1 SVPPAPGWIARIAAL
16 ASWGPDIMTFSSNSS
31 RSLRRLATSAAISA
45 SRLPSSASAASSRS
59 TVRSS
64 ARATSSF
71 SRPTFRLSSVRSRMR
86 SWARRLSS
94 QKAGDAISAS
104 RAASR
109 CSFVGMSKMPPELV
123 DPHGEVLPRAGR
135 AAEPSV
141 VRHVHDQPR
150 STSHELADEL
160 GKDSLVT
167 DYDTERGRR
176 TLEYHRVRARLEL
189 GDELGPASN
198 EPEQTRERDELSEW
212 DEVNLIIS
220 LDDAVFSQ

>member
-1 SVPPAPGWIARIAAL
+1 PRLEDSHRRIAVAELRALVLALDDDARRQVGDADRRVGGVDPLAPGAGGPEDVHPDLVLPHADLHVVHLRDDRDRREARLPTAPGWIARIAAL

-94 QKAGDAISAS
+94 QKAGDAISA
-104 RAASR
+104 
-109 CSFVGMSKMPPELV
+109 
-123 DPHGEVLPRAGR
+123 
-135 AAEPSV
+135 
-141 VRHVHDQPR
+141 
-150 STSHELADEL
+150 
-160 GKDSLVT
+160 
-167 DYDTERGRR
+167 
-176 TLEYHRVRARLEL
+176 
-189 GDELGPASN
+189 
-198 EPEQTRERDELSEW
+198 
-212 DEVNLIIS
+212 
-220 LDDAVFSQ
+220 